1 MKYLDFYNTF
11 KNRLLI
17 DVREVR
23 SLFPDFDSRR
33 FYEWQKKGYIKK
45 LSNLF
50 YIFTDADKMIRESEY
65 YFISNKLVEPSYVSM
80 ESALR
85 TYNLIPEVVFL
96 TTCITTRKTKMIETP
111 IGNFQYR
118 SIKENLFFGYNLVDF
133 RLAYKMAEPE
143 KAILD
148 FLYLRSDIQNEND
161 IAELRLNEEV
171 YHEIIDQEKI
181 KRYLKEFDSNTLN
194 KKIKKLNKVLKI

>member
-11 KNRLLI
+11 KNRALI
-17 DVREVR
+17 DMREVKNI
-23 SLFPDFDSRR
+23 FPDFESRR

-45 LSNLF
+45 LFNLF
-50 YIFTDADKMIRESEY
+50 YVFADKTIDENEN

-85 TYNLIPEVVFL
+85 IYNLIPEVVFL
-96 TTCITTRKTKMIETP
+96 TTCIATRKTRMLETS

-118 SIKENLFFGYNLVDF
+118 SIKENLFFGYKIVNNGNV
-133 RLAYKMAEPE
+133 AYKIAEPE

-148 FLYLRSDIQNEND
+148 FLYLRSDIRTEDD
-161 IAELRLNEEV
+161 ISELRLNEEI
-171 YHEIIDQEKI
+171 YHELINQEKL
-181 KRYLKEFDSNTLN
+181 KKYLKEFNSNTLS
-194 KKIKKLNKVLKI
+194 KKIKRLNKVIKL